1 MFLRVKATPL
11 FALIKEYKFLNSIM
25 KLILKRVL
33 VSIQFS

>member
-25 KLILKRVL
+25 KLILQRVL